1 MIFYLADST
10 SGQPATVLATT
21 PNLIV
26 ILETETGLG
35 LETEAL
41 KFGLRVSVLCL
52 PAPEKLLTPQALKV
66 VGPRAFGYDL
76 DVV

>member
-1 MIFYLADST
+1 MHCPRSDLNT
-10 SGQPATVLATT
+10 GEQLTVLATT

-26 ILETETGLG
+26 IMETETGLG

-66 VGPRAFGYDL
+66 VGPRAFGYEV